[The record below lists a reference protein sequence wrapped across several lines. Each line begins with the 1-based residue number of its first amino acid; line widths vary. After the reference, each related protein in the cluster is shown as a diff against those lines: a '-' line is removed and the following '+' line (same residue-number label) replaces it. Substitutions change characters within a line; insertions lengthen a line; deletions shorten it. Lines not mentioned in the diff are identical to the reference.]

1 MADDIVRSAGSD
13 RVAETVRRALA
24 LVGPSESGVERIA
37 GEQPVE
43 EHAV

>member
-1 MADDIVRSAGSD
+1 MADEVVRGAGSD

-24 LVGPSESGVERIA
+24 LVGPSENGVERVA

-43 EHAV
+43 EPAV